1 MLALD
6 EIGPNGI
13 TIRQEIANIGQ
24 KYGLWQCMEC
34 AQAIREHLQKLNV
47 RGKHLRFEPAR
58 GGTVGNIWNDDI
70 AALISTNGVHEAI
83 DVDGIFF
90 DNIYPNGI
98 PSQEWFAKTFF
109 TNPSTTLKS
118 SDF

>member
-1 MLALD
+1 MPNLD
-6 EIGPNGI
+6 DIGPNGI
-13 TIRQEIANIGQ
+13 TIREEVANVAK

-34 AQAIREHLQKLNV
+34 ARAVKDHLQKLNIG
-47 RGKHLRFEPAR
+47 GKHVRFQPAR

-70 AALISTNGVHEAI
+70 AGLISTNGVHEVI
-83 DVDGIFF
+83 DVNGIFF

-98 PSQEWFAKTFF
+98 QNKEWFAKTFF

-118 SDF
+118 TEF